1 MATTG
6 CNAGACREGALEV
19 LGRDAML
26 MLGWLYMRRFLLSR
40 ALPGYS
46 LTPLLIP
53 TYSWGV
59 ASLSGDF
66 LRGGE
71 WGQF

>member
-26 MLGWLYMRRFLLSR
+26 MLGWLYICGVFFFLGPCL
-40 ALPGYS
+40 ATLLLP
-46 LTPLLIP
+46 PLLP
-53 TYSWGV
+53 TDGAV
-59 ASLSGDF
+59 L
-66 LRGGE
+66 LRV
-71 WGQF
+71 